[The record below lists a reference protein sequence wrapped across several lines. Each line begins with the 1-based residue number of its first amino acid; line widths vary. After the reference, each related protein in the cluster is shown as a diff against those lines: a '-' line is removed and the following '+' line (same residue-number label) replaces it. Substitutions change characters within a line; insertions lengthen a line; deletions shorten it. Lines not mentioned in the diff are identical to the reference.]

1 MMLLQGLVTTKLDR
15 KKPHQERMFIQ
26 HEDLAGIL
34 LNGVNHIYTQ
44 ISVSREQDWS
54 SNNDKVP
61 EGINNVID
69 EIMEYEP
76 KVLVTDIDDHMFSN
90 EDGIDDD
97 GTDNDEQEMTME
109 IGGVMIRPCLMD
121 LVKVG
126 WNKLKEM
133 NVNKI
138 RMVADLRNTSWIKS
152 RQWKRIWCQQVS
164 QLNRQM

>member
-1 MMLLQGLVTTKLDR
+1 
-15 KKPHQERMFIQ
+15 
-26 HEDLAGIL
+26 
-34 LNGVNHIYTQ
+34 
-44 ISVSREQDWS
+44 
-54 SNNDKVP
+54 
-61 EGINNVID
+61 VID

-152 RQWKRIWCQQVS
+152 RQ
-164 QLNRQM
+164 